1 MHLFV
6 RPNMSNLVMVDAD
19 KYLGDLQTFFALKPR
34 CITETSPKHY
44 QLWLTLGQHLAC
56 KAPLQVTKDLSR
68 VLGADMASA
77 KTTQVGRLPGSVN
90 AKPGKGNQVLLLHS
104 FLQDM
109 DEEAHMRLVP
119 EPGLSFH
126 GLAPQVSMPPP
137 RLPKPGQDR
146 SKLDWAMA
154 CSFFEQH
161 PDATVENATQQLAG
175 GSYIYPNLQP
185 T

>member
-1 MHLFV
+1 MAAQPSGLPAAMGFFRAFPEAISYNVLILTAEKKAVVALPQASAEMVHQNLRMWLEMPKVHLFV
-6 RPNMSNLVMVDAD
+6 RPNMANLVMVDAD
-19 KYLGDLQTFFALKPR
+19 NYLGDLQTFFALKPR

-44 QLWLTLGQHLAC
+44 QLWLTLGQHLAG

-109 DEEAHMRLVP
+109 DEEAYMRLVP
-119 EPGLSFH
+119 
-126 GLAPQVSMPPP
+126 
-137 RLPKPGQDR
+137 
-146 SKLDWAMA
+146 
-154 CSFFEQH
+154 
-161 PDATVENATQQLAG
+161 
-175 GSYIYPNLQP
+175 
-185 T
+185 